1 MAEIEVGKFGKKS
14 GIDLST
20 FKAGLK
26 ADKLTAEQKSIFNA
40 IDADKNGVVDEEELE
55 KLKSGLDKNGNNTI
69 SKREAKKFLKNN
81 DLKNLDKKEVMKFLK
96 SYLDNTQNVED
107 AEVVDTAADGQK
119 TVKISYKDGTSEVV
133 NANFIS
139 KTDQNGNTVS
149 KYYDDNK
156 TLEKE
161 KRTTSE
167 GDSIEVQYDSDGET
181 PVSSLENKKDGT
193 ETQIEYKE
201 GKPVTK
207 QVKLGTTKSNYT
219 FDEQGNE
226 ILNIIRKDI
235 DNDKIP
241 IIILSAKSHL
251 EDRISGLNNG
261 ADDYLVKP
269 FNIKE
274 LISRINVQY
283 RKFLKDKFIIK
294 LKEFTLDIKNE
305 KFYKFDN
312 VIDLTSN
319 EFKILKYLFLKQG
332 NVVSRDELYN
342 QIWGTNNKNNSRS
355 VDMHIKSIRAK
366 IGDENK
372 NFIKSIYGGGYII
385 EK

>member
-1 MAEIEVGKFGKKS
+1 MNDFLIYSVEDDHEIANL
-14 GIDLST
+14 IRL
-20 FKAGLK
+20 A
-26 ADKLTAEQKSIFNA
+26 
-40 IDADKNGVVDEEELE
+40 LE
-55 KLKSGLDKNGNNTI
+55 KSDFDVRCFDDGE
-69 SKREAKKFLKNN
+69 SFLKTFEIKKPNLILL
-81 DLKNLDKKEVMKFLK
+81 DLMLP
-96 SYLDNTQNVED
+96 
-107 AEVVDTAADGQK
+107 G
-119 TVKISYKDGTSEVV
+119 I
-133 NANFIS
+133 
-139 KTDQNGNTVS
+139 
-149 KYYDDNK
+149 
-156 TLEKE
+156 
-161 KRTTSE
+161 
-167 GDSIEVQYDSDGET
+167 
-181 PVSSLENKKDGT
+181 
-193 ETQIEYKE
+193 
-201 GKPVTK
+201 
-207 QVKLGTTKSNYT
+207 
-219 FDEQGNE
+219 QGNE

-241 IIILSAKSHL
+241 IIILSAKSLL

-274 LISRINVQY
+274 LISRINVHY
-283 RKFLKDKFIIK
+283 RKFLKDKFILK
-294 LKEFTLDIKNE
+294 LKDFTLDIKNE

-312 VIDLTSN
+312 LIDLTSN